1 MRNPNGYGSV
11 YKLSGTRRKPYA
23 ARVTVGFKPENGYP
37 IYRFIGYYKTRAEAL
52 KALALYNDAPDKCT
66 TIDNVLVPTSK
77 ITLERVYNEWSD
89 EHFKEIKPQ
98 STNSY
103 KAAIRAIKPLFS
115 HSFESL
121 IIRDYEDAFEESGKS
136 RGVLSYTKT
145 ALKNMYKYAYRRG
158 YINDASLLNIAENIS
173 LGDATIAKH
182 ETAHKAFTHD
192 EIKTLWAHKDEPDVQ
207 TILFLIY
214 SGLRIGELS
223 NLKQTDVNL
232 DERFFEVTASK
243 TEAGVRKV
251 PINEK
256 IVYIL
261 ENWLLSGRE
270 YLAPLGKTQ
279 SVRVLAKRNGY
290 EKTIARLFE
299 ERHLQHDTR
308 YTCATLLTESG
319 VDDRYI
325 KLILGHAQQDVT
337 NKVYAKKLD
346 VQVLVGAINQI

>member
-11 YKLSGTRRKPYA
+11 YKLSGNRRKPYA
-23 ARVTVGFKPENGYP
+23 ARVTIGFKPENGHP

-52 KALALYNDAPDKCT
+52 KALALYNDNPDKCT

-77 ITLERVYNEWSD
+77 VTLERVYNEWSD

-98 STNSY
+98 STKAY
-103 KAAIRAIKPLFS
+103 KAAIRAVKSLFT
-115 HSFESL
+115 HPFESL
-121 IIRDYEDAFEESGKS
+121 TIRDYEDAFEESGKS
-136 RGVLSYTKT
+136 RGVLSYAKT

-173 LGDATIAKH
+173 LGDATITKH
-182 ETAHKAFTHD
+182 ETAHKSFTHD
-192 EIKTLWAHKDEPDVQ
+192 EIDTLWAHKEEPDVQ
-207 TILFLIY
+207 TILFMIY
-214 SGLRIGELS
+214 SGLRIGELA
-223 NLKQTDVNL
+223 NLTSADVNL
-232 DERFFEVTASK
+232 DERYLQVTQSK

-261 ENWLLSGRE
+261 ENWLMSGRE
-270 YLAPLGKTQ
+270 YLAPLGSTK
-279 SVRVLAKRNGY
+279 SVRVLANRNGY
-290 EKTIARLFE
+290 EKTVARLFE

-308 YTCATLLTESG
+308 YTCATLLTEAE

>member
-66 TIDNVLVPTSK
+66 TIDNVLVPTSAV
-77 ITLERVYNEWSD
+77 TLKRVYDEWAD
-89 EHFKEIKPQ
+89 EHFKSIKPQ
-98 STNSY
+98 SAQSY
-103 KAAIRAIKPLFS
+103 KGAIKAIVGLYNR
-115 HSFESL
+115 SFESL
-121 IIRDYEDAFEESGKS
+121 TIRDYEDEFEKS
-136 RGVLSYTKT
+136 HKTRSVLSYTKI
-145 ALKNMYKYAYRRG
+145 ALKYMYKFAYRRG
-158 YINDASLLNIAENIS
+158 YINDISLLNIPENIS
-173 LGDATIAKH
+173 LGDAENKKNV
-182 ETAHKAFTHD
+182 TAHKAFTHD
-192 EIKTLWAHKDEPDVQ
+192 EINTLWAHKEEPDVQ

-256 IVYIL
+256 IVYII

-279 SVRVLAKRNGY
+279 SVRVLARRNGF
-290 EKTIARLFE
+290 EKTITRILP